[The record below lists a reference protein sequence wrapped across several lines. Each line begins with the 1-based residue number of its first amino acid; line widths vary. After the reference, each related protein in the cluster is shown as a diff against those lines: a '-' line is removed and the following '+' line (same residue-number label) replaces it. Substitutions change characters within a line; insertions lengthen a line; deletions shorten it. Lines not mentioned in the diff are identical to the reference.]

1 MHPNALGAAAS
12 SLKSIIPGSNAKE
25 HPYRLI
31 KKVDQGKESLIFID
45 DFIMILDKIF
55 IAYETDMITPG
66 EWSTIIVSYEDLYKA
81 VVRENAIY
89 LKGEILGM
97 QVEMFQRPA
106 LYEDIV
112 KIDGIEF
119 PLPLKLAIYE
129 SELAEKA
136 EKAKEQA
143 VKEAKKAAEEV
154 KKEQEKEALLREL
167 AQKEE
172 NKAYIALL
180 IKMQLFD
187 TSYKSEIIRYFPN
200 EEIQQLINTCSIE
213 ELEKKSKNHD
223 KYFNKYEI
231 FR

>member
-1 MHPNALGAAAS
+1 
-12 SLKSIIPGSNAKE
+12 
-25 HPYRLI
+25 
-31 KKVDQGKESLIFID
+31 
-45 DFIMILDKIF
+45 
-55 IAYETDMITPG
+55 MITPG
-66 EWSTIIVSYEDLYKA
+66 EWQTTTISYEDLYNS

-97 QVEMFQRPA
+97 QVEMFQRPSI
-106 LYEDIV
+106 YEDMV

-119 PLPLKLAIYE
+119 PLPLKLAVYE
-129 SELAEKA
+129 SELAKKL
-136 EKAKEQA
+136 EKAKE
-143 VKEAKKAAEEV
+143 KELQRM
-154 KKEQEKEALLREL
+154 EQENTIREL
-167 AQKEE
+167 AEKDE

-180 IKMQLFD
+180 LKTQLLD

-200 EEIQQLINTCSIE
+200 DEIQQLINTCSIE